1 MNKTITGLIS
11 DAFGIVVWGFSLL
24 LLYQGKIPLIWDG
37 IIYMVIGSV
46 FFFVGESTLGPL
58 LKKLLDGL
66 INMVTK
72 NGTNDQPKL

>member
-1 MNKTITGLIS
+1 
-11 DAFGIVVWGFSLL
+11 
-24 LLYQGKIPLIWDG
+24 
-37 IIYMVIGSV
+37 MVIGSV